1 LKRRNYSPHTVKNY
15 LHRLQRFLVWIT
27 VPVELVSPEEVKSY
41 IDYMLE
47 KQLAAQTINGHLIV
61 IRRFYHYLQQ
71 EEGIVLDNPA
81 IKGMALR
88 LSKPLPRH
96 LRDDDVNIFFEAVN
110 KARDRAIFMLMLRC
124 GLRVEEVANLSIDAI
139 DYRRSQI
146 MVRSGKGAKDR
157 VVYISAD
164 AGNAL
169 AAYLQERIVTKEQRV
184 FLVEK
189 GLCKGKPIS
198 VRGIQKRIEY
208 YSRQSGI
215 AVSCHQL
222 RHTMATQ
229 LLNADAD
236 LVTIQELLGHSK
248 IKTTMRYCKLANVK
262 AQRDY
267 FKAISVIMEKEGGNT
282 TGARGNDPPRQ

>member
-1 LKRRNYSPHTVKNY
+1 
-15 LHRLQRFLVWIT
+15 
-27 VPVELVSPEEVKSY
+27 
-41 IDYMLE
+41 
-47 KQLAAQTINGHLIV
+47 
-61 IRRFYHYLQQ
+61 
-71 EEGIVLDNPA
+71 
-81 IKGMALR
+81 
-88 LSKPLPRH
+88 
-96 LRDDDVNIFFEAVN
+96 
-110 KARDRAIFMLMLRC
+110 MLRC
-124 GLRVEEVANLSIDAI
+124 GLRVEEVANLSLDAI
-139 DYRRSQI
+139 DYRRSQLMI
-146 MVRSGKGAKDR
+146 RSGKGAKDR
-157 VVYISAD
+157 VVYISND

-169 AAYLQERIVTKEQRV
+169 AGYLQERVATKEQRV

-189 GLCKGKPIS
+189 GRYKGKPIS

-236 LVTIQELLGHSK
+236 LVTIQDLLGHTR

-267 FKAISVIMEKEGGNT
+267 FKAVSVIMEKGGSRT
-282 TGARGNDPPRQ
+282 TGARGNAPPR

>member
-1 LKRRNYSPHTVKNY
+1 MKRKSYSPHTVRNY
-15 LHRLQRFLVWIT
+15 LHRLQQFLVWIT
-27 VPVELVSPEEVKSY
+27 VPVELVGSKEVKSY
-41 IDYMLE
+41 IDFMLD

-61 IRRFYHYLQQ
+61 IRRFYRYLQQ
-71 EEGIVLDNPA
+71 EEGIALDNPA
-81 IKGMALR
+81 VKGMALR

-96 LRDDDVNIFFEAVN
+96 LRDDDVSIFFEAVT
-110 KARDRAIFMLMLRC
+110 KPRDLAIFMLMLRC
-124 GLRVEEVANLSIDAI
+124 GLRVEEVANLSLDAI

-157 VVYISAD
+157 VVYISND

-169 AAYLQERIVTKEQRV
+169 AAYLHKRVQTKEQEV

-189 GLCKGKPIS
+189 GLCKGRPIS

-215 AVSCHQL
+215 VASCHQL

-236 LVTIQELLGHSK
+236 LVTIQDLLGHTR
-248 IKTTMRYCKLANVK
+248 IKTTRRYCKFSNLK
-262 AQRDY
+262 AQRD
-267 FKAISVIMEKEGGNT
+267 
-282 TGARGNDPPRQ
+282 

>member
-1 LKRRNYSPHTVKNY
+1 LKRKNYSPHTVKNY

-27 VPVELVSPEEVKSY
+27 VPVELVSSEEVKSY

-71 EEGIVLDNPA
+71 EENIMIENPA
-81 IKGMALR
+81 IKGIALR
-88 LSKPLPRH
+88 LSKPLPRN
-96 LRDDDVNIFFEAVN
+96 LRDDDVNIFFEAVT
-110 KARDRAIFMLMLRC
+110 KSRDRAIFMLMLRC
-124 GLRVEEVANLSIDAI
+124 GLRVEEVANLSLDAI

-146 MVRSGKGAKDR
+146 IVRSGKGAKDR
-157 VVYISAD
+157 VVYISND

-169 AAYLQERIVTKEQRV
+169 AAYLHERVTTKEQRV

-189 GLCKGKPIS
+189 GLCKGNPIS

-236 LVTIQELLGHSK
+236 LVTIQDLLGHTR

-267 FKAISVIMEKEGGNT
+267 FKAVSLIMEKSGFNKTGVGGS
-282 TGARGNDPPRQ
+282 DPPRQ

>member
-1 LKRRNYSPHTVKNY
+1 
-15 LHRLQRFLVWIT
+15 
-27 VPVELVSPEEVKSY
+27 
-41 IDYMLE
+41 
-47 KQLAAQTINGHLIV
+47 
-61 IRRFYHYLQQ
+61 
-71 EEGIVLDNPA
+71 
-81 IKGMALR
+81 
-88 LSKPLPRH
+88 
-96 LRDDDVNIFFEAVN
+96 
-110 KARDRAIFMLMLRC
+110 MLMLRC
-124 GLRVEEVANLSIDAI
+124 GLRVEEVANLSLDSI

-157 VVYISAD
+157 VVYISND

-169 AAYLQERIVTKEQRV
+169 AAYLRKRDQTKEQKI

-189 GLCKGKPIS
+189 GLCKGKPIF

-215 AVSCHQL
+215 TVSCHQL

-236 LVTIQELLGHSK
+236 LVTIQDLLGHTR

-267 FKAISVIMEKEGGNT
+267 FKAVSLVMEKGSFNT
-282 TGARGNDPPRQ
+282 TGVGGNDPPRQ

>member
-1 LKRRNYSPHTVKNY
+1 MKRRNYSPHTVKNY

-27 VPVELVSPEEVKSY
+27 VPVELVRSDDVKSY
-41 IDYMLE
+41 IDHMLE

-96 LRDDDVNIFFEAVN
+96 LRDDDVNIFFEAVT

-124 GLRVEEVANLSIDAI
+124 GLRVEEAANLSLDAI

-157 VVYISAD
+157 VVYISGD

-169 AAYLQERIVTKEQRV
+169 AAYLQERTVTKEQRV

-267 FKAISVIMEKEGGNT
+267 FKAISVIMEKEEGKT
-282 TGARGNDPPRQ
+282 TGARGNDPPH